1 MFLRTQN
8 NVKRILIDFV
18 ENNILIIHLGLMD
31 RMKDINFFQ
40 LKFF

>member
-18 ENNILIIHLGLMD
+18 ENNILIIHLGMMD
-31 RMKDINFFQ
+31 QMKDINFFQ